1 MKIIISLLTI
11 LFFTTSYS
19 QDAESVLKSLQ
30 KKFDSIN
37 DLSVEVTQKSNSKSV
52 LTGKMFFKKENN
64 IKIEFPNQTIVT
76 DGKTS
81 WNYNKKT
88 NKVIISNYDDAGSDF
103 LSINYLVYQFPTE
116 CNLSL
121 SEENGMQVLILN
133 PKSQQNNFG
142 TIKLFITKDNLISKA
157 TIVSQTGGLIEV
169 SFGNYKLN
177 PKLSDS
183 LFSFTPP
190 EGTTV
195 IDLR

>member
-1 MKIIISLLTI
+1 MKIIISLLTV
-11 LFFTTSYS
+11 LFFTTSFS

-37 DLSVEVTQKSNSKSV
+37 DLTVEVTQKSDSKSA
-52 LTGKMFFKKENN
+52 LTGKMFFKKQNN
-64 IKIEFPNQTIVT
+64 IKIEFPSQTIVT

-88 NKVIISNYDDAGSDF
+88 NKVIISNYDDSGSDF

-121 SEENGMQVLILN
+121 SEENGMKVLVLN
-133 PKSQQNNFG
+133 PKSKQNNFA
-142 TIKLFITKDNLISKA
+142 TIKLFTTKDYLISKA
-157 TIVSQTGGLIEV
+157 TIISQTGGLVEV
-169 SFGNYKLN
+169 SFSNYKLN
-177 PKLSDS
+177 PKLADS

-190 EGTTV
+190 KGTSV

>member
-52 LTGKMFFKKENN
+52 LAGKMFFKKENN

-121 SEENGMQVLILN
+121 SEENGMQVLVLN
-133 PKSQQNNFG
+133 PKSKQNNFEM
-142 TIKLFITKDNLISKA
+142 IKLFITKDDLISKA
-157 TIVSQTGGLIEV
+157 TILSQSGALTEV
-169 SFGNYKLN
+169 SFNNYKLN
-177 PKLSDS
+177 PKLSSS
-183 LFSFTPP
+183 LFSLTPP
-190 EGTTV
+190 KGTAV